1 MSCVF
6 RIELSWSI
14 SNEAPNNCK
23 NHTQLN
29 PWNNLLFKC
38 STLRTLSFIHLSL
51 PKKNPYT
58 EFVNFNLVD
67 QKNSHNCIIIV
78 KGVKFIQ
85 IDSNLIKTLNSKK
98 WPKPKKSS
106 LHIKMH
112 LKIHLSG
119 FSAPSQSKWEKM
131 LFGYGHR
138 NSIDS
143 GNMMH
148 VSTRSVHL
156 FMFFHSFCMRFVMPN
171 ENLACNRDYDAIKCR
186 LFVVKRANAMELHR
200 PTATMQKITAIFAY
214 NVCVNSLYFSIYVLL
229 GSIGYVLCVR
239 WAWRRHGSWNH
250 RSQLT
255 VIERKIGVCSSFSN
269 RSTFDDWMTEDIS
282 GFPLYFHQLN
292 HTFSF
297 LHVYRNGWQTPNDEL
312 MKYDTLD
319 KDSVIHWI
327 LAIRQRGLDSG
338 QNAFNAPRILVSSIQ
353 FNNSKEIAFECIWDL
368 AHLTR
373 CTLHCQHQPNSIKS
387 RVCVCARQF
396 DGFCL
401 RFFFQHGFFVDISV
415 CGGVS

>member
-1 MSCVF
+1 M
-6 RIELSWSI
+6 
-14 SNEAPNNCK
+14 
-23 NHTQLN
+23 
-29 PWNNLLFKC
+29 
-38 STLRTLSFIHLSL
+38 
-51 PKKNPYT
+51 
-58 EFVNFNLVD
+58 NFNLVD

-112 LKIHLSG
+112 PKIHLRG
-119 FSAPSQSKWEKM
+119 FSAPSQSKWEKTV
-131 LFGYGHR
+131 FGYRHR

-255 VIERKIGVCSSFSN
+255 VIERKIGVCSNFSK
-269 RSTFDDWMTEDIS
+269 RSTFDDW
-282 GFPLYFHQLN
+282 LN
-292 HTFSF
+292 DWRHLWFSF
-297 LHVYRNGWQTPNDEL
+297 VFPPAKSYLQLLTCVPKWLANTKWWIDEVR
-312 MKYDTLD
+312 Y
-319 KDSVIHWI
+319 
-327 LAIRQRGLDSG
+327 ARQRFRYPLNFSHPTAWSRLWIERVQRSTNIG
-338 QNAFNAPRILVSSIQ
+338 FI
-353 FNNSKEIAFECIWDL
+353 
-368 AHLTR
+368 
-373 CTLHCQHQPNSIKS
+373 NSI
-387 RVCVCARQF
+387 
-396 DGFCL
+396 
-401 RFFFQHGFFVDISV
+401 
-415 CGGVS
+415 